1 MVQSKCIFSDSLLS
15 LIINKCEAVVVIRN
29 LEYPPL
35 TAKVNKEKSK
45 KSLPSPNSDETE
57 KTNKKYLPS
66 RLHQRCNAREL
77 QCINLDKIMKLP
89 TSN

>member
-15 LIINKCEAVVVIRN
+15 LIINKCEAVVVVRN

-45 KSLPSPNSDETE
+45 KSLPSPNSDET
-57 KTNKKYLPS
+57 
-66 RLHQRCNAREL
+66 
-77 QCINLDKIMKLP
+77 
-89 TSN
+89 